1 MNINSFL
8 YITSNDLTHCNF
20 FITISFQ
27 TMIHGNLNYYM
38 RHPLPSKI
46 AISKIPHPRSCLHPL
61 YLLQSGH
68 RSYQQHLLSTH
79 ISRSPL
85 HLFLFPPK
93 TTAAIFPVFRT
104 VPAIISLSIAHLHP
118 MNKSITNH
126 SRVNTKCFI
135 KTLLQEL
142 RQQSR
147 WTIMPIHQ
155 RTFAKHSPF
164 ATPTVPIRMPSR
176 SSKIRKEFRHPSLIS
191 LTSPKL
197 L

>member
-1 MNINSFL
+1 MNINPFL
-8 YITSNDLTHCNF
+8 YITSNDLTQSNF
-20 FITISFQ
+20 FHHNNFQ
-27 TMIHGNLNYYM
+27 TMIHGNPNYCM

-46 AISKIPHPRSCLHPL
+46 AISKILHPRSCLHPL
-61 YLLQSGH
+61 FLLQLGH

-93 TTAAIFPVFRT
+93 TTAAIFPVFPT
-104 VPAIISLSIAHLHP
+104 VPAILSLSIARLHH
-118 MNKSITNH
+118 MIKSITNH

-164 ATPTVPIRMPSR
+164 ATPTVPIRMPS
-176 SSKIRKEFRHPSLIS
+176 SSSTIRKEFLHPSLIS
-191 LTSPKL
+191 LISPKL